1 MKMWYLGIYLTVT
14 IPLIASALPKSHSPF
29 FPEENYMLSLGV
41 CSTSRDVTNMHPP
54 EGTIKFWQDENLTL
68 ALTMSD
74 FHYIVQVRNNSTPLS
89 EAVYVDVQA
98 AIPGD
103 VVESAVCAD
112 LNRDGETDFVVTLWL
127 HGNGLGASFYKRLI
141 ALSSL
146 EGYRF
151 WVVPTMT
158 PTEEDFVSFGQL
170 EPIVMVTTD
179 WVNTG
184 TSTDPPHSYLV
195 YDLWTF
201 RDGEIISANGVDTR
215 FSKWVWMTRTENHM
229 PANSLTN
236 ELKRRL
242 RSDFI
247 GPTEATP

>member
-1 MKMWYLGIYLTVT
+1 
-14 IPLIASALPKSHSPF
+14 
-29 FPEENYMLSLGV
+29 
-41 CSTSRDVTNMHPP
+41 MHPP
-54 EGTIKFWQDENLTL
+54 EGTIDFWQDGNVTLT
-68 ALTMSD
+68 LTMSD
-74 FHYIVQVRNNSTPLS
+74 FHYIVQVRNNSTLLS
-89 EAVYVDVQA
+89 EEVYLDVPAVIPADVA
-98 AIPGD
+98 D
-103 VVESAVCAD
+103 SAVCAD
-112 LNRDGETDFVVTLWL
+112 LNRDGETDFVITLWL

-141 ALSSL
+141 VLSSL

-151 WVVPTMT
+151 WIMPTMT
-158 PTEEDFVSFGQL
+158 PTEDDFVSFGRL

-184 TSTDPPHSYLV
+184 TSNDPPHSYLV

-215 FSKWVWMTRTENHM
+215 FPIWVWMTITENHM
-229 PANSLTN
+229 PASSLTD
-236 ELKRRL
+236 EFKRRL